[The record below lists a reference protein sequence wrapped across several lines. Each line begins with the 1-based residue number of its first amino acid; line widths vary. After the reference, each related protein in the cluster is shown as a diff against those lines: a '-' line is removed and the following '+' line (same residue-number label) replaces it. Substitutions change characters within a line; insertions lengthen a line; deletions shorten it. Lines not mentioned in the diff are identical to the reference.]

1 MVKKMQPIPGMQRP
15 VPGGADVKTDPV
27 RVRRYLTLIR
37 KNSLE
42 LNNLIDNNHL
52 TPGSLELKAA
62 KYLLIEIAEAMS
74 NTIQHILAKDRG
86 LAVSGYIDAILKA
99 YDSGL
104 INEDL
109 FKRLKPFSISETALP
124 TDTGPLTTPA

>member
-1 MVKKMQPIPGMQRP
+1 M
-15 VPGGADVKTDPV
+15 KTDPV